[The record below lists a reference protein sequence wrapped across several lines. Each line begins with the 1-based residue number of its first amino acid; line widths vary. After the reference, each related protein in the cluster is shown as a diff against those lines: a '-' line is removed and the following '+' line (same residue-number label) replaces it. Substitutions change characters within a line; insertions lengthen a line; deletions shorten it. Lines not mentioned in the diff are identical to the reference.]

1 MNNEKMIKKEQTFSC
16 YGILVLVVIDAL
28 MLLITFMAY
37 AYASRNLY
45 SLPLWINVWVVLL
58 WSYSIGF
65 LTVFSFYIFFKKECI
80 D

>member
-1 MNNEKMIKKEQTFSC
+1 MNSTKMIKKEQTFSC
-16 YGILVLVVIDAL
+16 YGILVVVVIDAL

-37 AYASRNLY
+37 AYASHNLN

-58 WSYSIGF
+58 WSCSIGF
-65 LTVFSFYIFFKKECI
+65 LTVISFFIFFKKECI